1 MLKAPKFWFSEK
13 KLALFFANILF
24 PLSVIWKFFSTR
36 RIMNGKYEEFT
47 IPIICVGNINIGGSG
62 KTPTTIALAKI
73 FLENKTKVHIISK
86 GYKGII
92 KGPKKVTETDD
103 AYHVGDEPVLMSKF
117 APVWVAKNRKN
128 AIIAAIED
136 GAELLILDDGF
147 QDPSIK
153 KTFSIITV
161 DAEIAFGNRK
171 ILPSGPL
178 REPISAALS
187 RADVLLVIGRKH
199 QRERFIKSIKVP
211 KELNVFGA
219 EMQVVKSGIY
229 LDKARFV
236 AVAGIAHPEKFF
248 NSIQK
253 FGGKITKKFSLPDHE
268 NYTPRLLRKLK
279 KASLNNNAQLITT
292 EKDFVRIPKNERHN
306 FIFLPIKLKFSEEL
320 ELINSIKSVMN
331 QSFK

>member
-248 NSIQK
+248 NSIEK
-253 FGGKITKKFSLPDHE
+253 FGGEITKKFSLPDHE

-279 KASLNNNAQLITT
+279 KASLNNSAQLITT

-320 ELINSIKSVMN
+320 ELINCIQSVIN

>member
-13 KLALFFANILF
+13 NLALFFANILF

-86 GYKGII
+86 GYRGII

-103 AYHVGDEPVLMSKF
+103 AHHVGDEPVLMSKF

-248 NSIQK
+248 NSIEK
-253 FGGKITKKFSLPDHE
+253 FGGEITKKFSLPDHE

-306 FIFLPIKLKFSEEL
+306 FIFLPIKLKFLEEL
-320 ELINSIKSVMN
+320 ELINSIKSVIN

>member
-13 KLALFFANILF
+13 NLALFFANILF

-86 GYKGII
+86 GYRGII

-248 NSIQK
+248 NSIEK
-253 FGGKITKKFSLPDHE
+253 FGGEITKKFSLPDHE

-320 ELINSIKSVMN
+320 ELINSIKSVIN

>member
-13 KLALFFANILF
+13 NLALFFANILF

-306 FIFLPIKLKFSEEL
+306 FIFLPIKLQFSEEL
-320 ELINSIKSVMN
+320 ELINSIKSVIN

>member
-13 KLALFFANILF
+13 NLALFFANILF

-128 AIIAAIED
+128 AIIAAIKD

-306 FIFLPIKLKFSEEL
+306 FIFLPIKLQFSEEL
-320 ELINSIKSVMN
+320 ELINSIKSVIN